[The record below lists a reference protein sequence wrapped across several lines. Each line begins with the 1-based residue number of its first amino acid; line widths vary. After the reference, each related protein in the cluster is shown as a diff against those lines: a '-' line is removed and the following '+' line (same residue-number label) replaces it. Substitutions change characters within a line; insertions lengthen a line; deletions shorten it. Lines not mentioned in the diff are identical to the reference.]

1 MGNGGAHRAAAGP
14 AHRTSEAELQ
24 RGYWRLAAVL
34 FIGGGLGAVPTDALH
49 RPPHDPAIF
58 LLPVLAIVSGIFC
71 WMAADRLASSW
82 LHVMTVAATLEIAL
96 TAWLA
101 DEIFAIYYVF
111 IAIYAAYAFRDRRAI
126 ALHVG
131 FASFAAMAPLLYDSD
146 NGREALIL
154 AFVLI
159 PTLAIAAGVVAFL
172 RERLEAS
179 ERRFRQL
186 AERDPLTGV
195 GNYRLLS
202 ERLPVEIER
211 HSIGGHPLALIVIDL
226 DDFKRVNDEHGHQY
240 GDRVLQEVAGA
251 LMGSARSSDVVV
263 RHGGDEFSVVCP
275 ETGSASA
282 QELAE
287 RLCDGVTKVTAGDRS
302 IGACTGF
309 AIYPDDAQSL
319 NTLLAHADQHLRAG
333 KESRSR

>member
-1 MGNGGAHRAAAGP
+1 MGNGGTHRVAAGL
-14 AHRTSEAELQ
+14 AHATSESELQ
-24 RGYWRLAAVL
+24 RRYWRLAAVL

-58 LLPVLAIVSGIFC
+58 LLPMLAIVSGVFC
-71 WMAADRLASSW
+71 WIAADRLARRW
-82 LHVMTVAATLEIAL
+82 LHVMTVVATLEIAL

-111 IAIYAAYAFRDRRAI
+111 IAIYAAYVFRDRRAI
-126 ALHVG
+126 AFHVG
-131 FASFAAMAPLLYDSD
+131 FASLAAMAPLLYDSE

-202 ERLPVEIER
+202 ERFPVEIER
-211 HSIGGHPLALIVIDL
+211 HDSRGHPLALIVIDL

-251 LMGSARSSDVVV
+251 LMGSVRSSDFVV
-263 RHGGDEFSVVCP
+263 RHGGDEFSIVCP

-282 QELAE
+282 QELTE
-287 RLCDGVTKVTAGDRS
+287 RLCDGLTKVTAGDRP
-302 IGACTGF
+302 IAACTGF

-319 NTLLAHADQHLRAG
+319 NTLLAHADEQLRAG

>member
-14 AHRTSEAELQ
+14 AHATSEAELQ

-49 RPPHDPAIF
+49 RPPYDPAISGCCGPMRF
-58 LLPVLAIVSGIFC
+58 SSAIVSGIFC
-71 WMAADRLASSW
+71 WIAADRLASRW

-202 ERLPVEIER
+202 ERLPVEI
-211 HSIGGHPLALIVIDL
+211 
-226 DDFKRVNDEHGHQY
+226 
-240 GDRVLQEVAGA
+240 
-251 LMGSARSSDVVV
+251 
-263 RHGGDEFSVVCP
+263 
-275 ETGSASA
+275 
-282 QELAE
+282 
-287 RLCDGVTKVTAGDRS
+287 
-302 IGACTGF
+302 
-309 AIYPDDAQSL
+309 
-319 NTLLAHADQHLRAG
+319 
-333 KESRSR
+333 